1 MKYLTLREQLM
12 EERRKNE
19 ALRAKLEE
27 EIKKTE
33 ELIDAVMELA
43 GLITE

>member
-33 ELIDAVMELA
+33 ELIEAVMELA
-43 GLITE
+43 GLVTE